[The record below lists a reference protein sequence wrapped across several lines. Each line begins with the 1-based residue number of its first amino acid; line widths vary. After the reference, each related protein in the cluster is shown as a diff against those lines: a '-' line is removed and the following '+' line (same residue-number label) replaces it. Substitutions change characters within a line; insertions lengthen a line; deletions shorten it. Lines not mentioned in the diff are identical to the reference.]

1 MKVTPT
7 KASDRETATEELVE
21 RAIEMATLSDGD
33 TVSITVDSSDS
44 DWQAREEEQ
53 VRRQLEERYGERI
66 VIQLG
71 SAAQQ
76 TERLPPSRPR
86 VPPSRPRGSQTPP
99 RPGRWSSR
107 SRPPDGRLVGGRRR
121 QRRQRL

>member
-1 MKVTPT
+1 MGY
-7 KASDRETATEELVE
+7 
-21 RAIEMATLSDGD
+21 LSDGD
-33 TVSITVDSSDS
+33 TVSITVDSSAA
-44 DWQAREEEQ
+44 DWQAREEQ

-76 TERLPPSRPR
+76 TE
-86 VPPSRPRGSQTPP
+86 GSAQQAQSSTQQTQEQTHAAQT
-99 RPGRWSSR
+99 GRWSSR
-107 SRPPDGRLVGGRRR
+107 SRPRRRRRGGRHR